1 MFEKTTEADILCGEE
16 HEYDVAKYGAD
27 KFSADY
33 TFDRP
38 PKAGWSHFC
47 GFITKEMIEKT
58 MPPPG
63 KRTQILICGPPPML
77 KFAVLPALEE
87 LGYTKDMILTW

>member
-1 MFEKTTEADILCGEE
+1 
-16 HEYDVAKYGAD
+16 
-27 KFSADY
+27 
-33 TFDRP
+33 
-38 PKAGWSHFC
+38 
-47 GFITKEMIEKT
+47 MIEKT